1 MNKLIRE
8 ICKRE
13 TGKSEV
19 SVGNVRSVLKHL
31 ADCMVERHDYFKT
44 FAEYYNVKLAKHI
57 KKIKEK
63 KAKKK

>member
-13 TGKSEV
+13 AGKSEV

-31 ADCMVERHDYFKT
+31 AEITAEDIDLCESWTDFKNKKY
-44 FAEYYNVKLAKHI
+44 EKWLSKSI
-57 KKIKEK
+57 KKK
-63 KAKKK
+63 KNCF